1 MAKRKV
7 LFVDFETGGIE
18 PEIHALCSLGAVV
31 VHDGFIDEKYYTV
44 INDPEGA
51 VTTTDTNADVRA
63 ASTMHGISPEMRS
76 DGKSPGQVIE
86 DLEQLFMR
94 HDMRLPRRV
103 VLGGHHTQFDIGFMK
118 RLYMLARA
126 DYDARFER
134 RFIDTMAGA
143 YCLEQAGRL
152 ETYGPP
158 SLVNVCKAVGVPL
171 LREGTH
177 NALDD
182 AVAAAK
188 VWAKMVQMMRHTD
201 IPAHPL

>member
-1 MAKRKV
+1 MKRKL
-7 LFVDFETGGIE
+7 LFLDFETGGIE
-18 PEIHALCSLGAVV
+18 PEIHAVCSLGAVV
-31 VHDGFIDEKYYTV
+31 VHEGFIDETYYSV
-44 INDPEGA
+44 INDPEGV
-51 VTTTDTNADVRA
+51 VTTVDVGDIRA
-63 ASTMHGISPEMRS
+63 ASVTHGLSPEHRAE
-76 DGKSPGQVIE
+76 GKSPGQVIE

-94 HDMRLPRRV
+94 HDMRLPRKV
-103 VLGGHHTQFDIGFMK
+103 TLGGHHTQFDIGFLK
-118 RLYMLARA
+118 RLYWLAKA
-126 DYDARFER
+126 DYSARYER

-143 YCLEQAGRL
+143 YCLEQAGRI

-188 VWAKMVQMMRHTD
+188 VWARMVTMIRHTEV
-201 IPAHPL
+201 PAHPIR